1 MSRPVDRL
9 RRILLSAALAL
20 AFLGLVFPV
29 LWFLALSLKSQ
40 RVAFQAPPAFL
51 FRPSLTAYRDV
62 FQPGSKYPLYIL
74 NSLKVASFNTLLCLL
89 LGLPAAYAFSRFRF
103 PFRRPTLLA
112 ILVARMLPPIIL
124 MVPFYLL
131 ANRLRLIDT
140 TASLILAYMVYNLP
154 FIIWMM
160 KGFFDDIPRV
170 LDESAQIDGCGPWGS
185 FLRVVLP
192 LCGPGLA
199 VTCTLNFIFSWNEF
213 LWASVLTGMR
223 SKTMTVGIS
232 AFWTNVSLE
241 WTKIGAASAIFL
253 LPPILLAIVFR
264 KYMVGGLTL
273 GAVKG

>member
-1 MSRPVDRL
+1 MKRL
-9 RRILLSAALAL
+9 TRVFLTAALAL
-20 AFLGLVFPV
+20 AFIGLIFPV
-29 LWFLALSLKSQ
+29 LWFVALSLKSQ
-40 RVAFQAPPAFL
+40 RVAFQAPPVFV
-51 FRPSLTAYRDV
+51 FRPNLSAYREV
-62 FQPGSKYPLYIL
+62 FQPGSKYPLYL
-74 NSLKVASFNTLLCLL
+74 FNSIKVASFNTLLCLV

-103 PFRRPTLLA
+103 AMRRASLMA

-131 ANRLRLIDT
+131 ANKLRLIDT
-140 TASLILAYMVYNLP
+140 GLALILAYMVYNLP

-170 LDESAQIDGCGPWGS
+170 LDESAQIDGCSHWGA
-185 FLRVVLP
+185 FLRIVLP

-241 WTKIGAASAIFL
+241 WTKIGAASTIFL
-253 LPPILLAIVFR
+253 LPPILLAILFR